1 MSRARKLFCLLSMC
15 VLLCAGV
22 LAQNIAT
29 ANLRGVVRD
38 QNGAVLQNAKVTA
51 RLAAQNLERTTQSN
65 NTGEYVL
72 LNLPPGSYT
81 IQVEAPGFAKLLQNQ
96 VVLTLGQD
104 AELPVNMK
112 VAAATEEVTVEST
125 AELIET
131 QRSSESTTIDRERIE
146 NLPINGR
153 NYINFALTNSQLTRD
168 DAPSIGAAP
177 TSGLNFSGQRAR
189 SNLVNL
195 DGMNNVDNSVNGIRS
210 TVSQEAVQEFQII
223 TNGYNAEY
231 GQAAGGVVNIITK
244 SGTNDVHGSAFAYL
258 RNRNI
263 QATNPFSTVASP
275 GYTRVQPGATIGG
288 PIVKDKTFY
297 FFSFETTR
305 RHETGFSSIGQNNF
319 GLVPVDVSRFFGAPT
334 GAVVFQG
341 TSAQGAFLAGI
352 PNAALANP
360 QVLGFAQQYAA
371 ILGGGSSTAV
381 NGRLPVAPAIYGP
394 LSGAPAF
401 ITSDAPLPAS
411 FHSLNSQIGNFPV
424 FEGTT
429 VYSLRLDHKL
439 TNNQQ
444 LMLRGNVS
452 PSTVTGIEV
461 NGQNQTFGQNSYSR
475 TSQQTYRDVAITA
488 QDAWVIGN
496 NKVNEL
502 RYEYSRRGLLYNF
515 SGGPGGGDVAI
526 NIPGF
531 AFFGREPFSFVNRT
545 EQRHEVSD
553 NFSWNLGKH
562 SVKFGGDV
570 NHLPVTADFTVNF
583 GGLYNFGALT
593 AAQVG
598 FPSTFLGANVPGFSP
613 VQAYGLG
620 VPQTFVQGIG
630 NPHDSFTNN
639 TLGFFLQDSWR
650 IRPNLTLN
658 YGARYDVEFT
668 PTFAA
673 SNAIAAAAQDALGI
687 GQGIPRDT
695 NNIAPRIGLAW
706 DPFNNGKTVVRGSYG
721 IFYDHPLL
729 ALAFDSDVADG
740 SQAPQVILFGGSPC
754 NPAAPLTPA
763 SVLNLNATNSFQGIQ
778 TTGNCLP
785 AAVAAGLQYLPN
797 QQRFNAL
804 NANSIFVNQQYLTA
818 GVPLINQPFSFPTA
832 KNFQYA
838 YSEQVNFGIERD
850 LGHDLSLSLNYNYNG
865 GHHLNRPINANPVNG
880 QDLVTN
886 FTRALAFTT
895 AAAQQAQQAF
905 GPTDP
910 RTIAA
915 QSAIPS
921 SPLSVAVCPQMF
933 GAPAGTPNFVPAALI
948 SFFRKGGTNPSLV
961 PVFPACG
968 GALQSALTEFGLG
981 LGVPIPF
988 SDADANYS
996 NGSSVYH
1003 GLTTNLRK
1011 RFSNHYEFLASY
1023 TWSHSIDDSTDLQ
1036 SLLTPQ
1042 DSFKPSAERSESTF
1056 DQRHRFV
1063 LSSVYQSGKVGG
1075 NSWVSKALSYFT
1087 VAPIIEASS
1096 GRPFNILVGE
1106 DRNFQFSPNAD
1117 RPLAVPANTPVNACG
1132 DVPVA
1137 SRYSPTGFLQP
1148 ACFLNGVLDGN
1159 LKRNAGIKPTTVF
1172 TDLRIGRTFPITERF
1187 KLDGTVDMF
1196 NLINKFNV
1204 ADVNVLWTNAGQPTA
1219 SFDPRQ
1225 FQFGLKLSF

>member
-1 MSRARKLFCLLSMC
+1 
-15 VLLCAGV
+15 
-22 LAQNIAT
+22 
-29 ANLRGVVRD
+29 
-38 QNGAVLQNAKVTA
+38 
-51 RLAAQNLERTTQSN
+51 
-65 NTGEYVL
+65 
-72 LNLPPGSYT
+72 
-81 IQVEAPGFAKLLQNQ
+81 
-96 VVLTLGQD
+96 
-104 AELPVNMK
+104 
-112 VAAATEEVTVEST
+112 
-125 AELIET
+125 
-131 QRSSESTTIDRERIE
+131 
-146 NLPINGR
+146 
-153 NYINFALTNSQLTRD
+153 
-168 DAPSIGAAP
+168 
-177 TSGLNFSGQRAR
+177 
-189 SNLVNL
+189 VNL

-231 GQAAGGVVNIITK
+231 GQASGGVVNIITK
-244 SGTNDVHGSAFAYL
+244 SGTNDTHGSAYAYL

-263 QATNPFSTVASP
+263 QATNPFSTVKNPA
-275 GYTRVQPGATIGG
+275 YTRIQPGATLGG
-288 PIVKDKTFY
+288 PIVKDRTFY

-319 GLVPVDVSRFFGAPT
+319 GLVPVDVSRFFGAPQ
-334 GAVVFQG
+334 GALIFQG
-341 TSAQGAFLAGI
+341 TSAQQAFLTGI

-360 QVLGFAQQYAA
+360 QVLGLAQQYAA
-371 ILGGGSSTAV
+371 VMGGGSSTAV
-381 NGRLPVAPAIYGP
+381 NARLPVAPPIYGP

-401 ITSDAPLPAS
+401 ITSDAPLPGS

-424 FEGTT
+424 FEGTS
-429 VYSLRLDHKL
+429 VYSLRLDHRL

-452 PSTVTGIEV
+452 PSTVTGVEV

-475 TSQQTYRDVAITA
+475 TSQQTYRDLAITA
-488 QDAWVIGN
+488 QHAWVISN

-515 SGGPGGGDVAI
+515 SSGPGGGDVAI

-553 NFSWNLGKH
+553 NFTWSLGNH

-583 GGLYNFGALT
+583 GGLYNFGALSAT
-593 AAQVG
+593 QLG
-598 FPSTFLGANVPGFSP
+598 FPGSVPGLGNVPGFSP

-620 VPQTFVQGIG
+620 IPQTFVQGVG

-668 PTFAA
+668 PTPAA

-687 GQGIPRDT
+687 TQGIPRDY
-695 NNIAPRIGLAW
+695 NNIAPRIGIAW
-706 DPFNNGKTVVRGSYG
+706 DPFKDGKTAVRASYG
-721 IFYDHPLL
+721 MFYDHPLL

-740 SQAPQVILFGGSPC
+740 SQAPQIILFGGSPC
-754 NPAAPLTPA
+754 NPAAPLSPA

-778 TTGNCLP
+778 TAGNCLP
-785 AAVAAGLQYLPN
+785 PAVAAGVQYLPN
-797 QQRFNAL
+797 QQRYNAL

-818 GVPLINQPFSFPTA
+818 GLPLLLQPFSFPTG

-838 YSEQVNFGIERD
+838 YSEQVNVGVERD
-850 LGHDLSLSLNYNYNG
+850 LGHNFSASINYNYNG
-865 GHHLNRPINANPVNG
+865 GHHINRPINVNPVFG
-880 QDLVTN
+880 EDLVTN
-886 FTRALAFTT
+886 FNRAVSYTT
-895 AAAQQAQQAF
+895 QLSQALTAAGQAAAAQQVAATI
-905 GPTDP
+905 PT
-910 RTIAA
+910 
-915 QSAIPS
+915 
-921 SPLSVAVCPQMF
+921 SPLSVQTCPQML
-933 GAPAGTPNFVPAALI
+933 PAFPGLTAPNFVPAALP
-948 SFFRKGGTNPSLV
+948 SFFRRAGTNPSLV
-961 PVFPACG
+961 PVFPQCG
-968 GALQSALTEFGLG
+968 AALQAALSEFGLG
-981 LGVPIPF
+981 VGVPVPF
-988 SDADANYS
+988 SDPTGNFS
-996 NGSSVYH
+996 TGSSVYH
-1003 GLTTNLRK
+1003 GLTANLRK
-1011 RFSNHYEFLASY
+1011 RFSDRFEFLASW

-1036 SLLTPQ
+1036 SLLAPQ
-1042 DSFKPSAERSESTF
+1042 DNRNPNAEKSESTF

-1063 LSSVYQSGKVGG
+1063 FSGVYQAGKLNWDNFLG
-1075 NSWVSKALSYFT
+1075 KALSWFT

-1096 GRPFNILVGE
+1096 GRPFNILVGD
-1106 DRNFQFSPNAD
+1106 DRNFDFGPNTD
-1117 RPLAVPANTPVNACG
+1117 RPLVVPANTPVNGCG

-1137 SRYSPTGFLQP
+1137 SKYSPTGFLQP
-1148 ACFLNGVLDGN
+1148 ACFLNGTLVGN
-1159 LKRNAGIKPTTVF
+1159 LKRNAGIKPTTIF
-1172 TDLRIGRTFPITERF
+1172 TDLRVGRTFNLTERF